1 MGGVQRVRRGDEAED
16 EVEEVEDEVEDV
28 EDEEGRGEE
37 GGWEMQRDVLIAF
50 ASSGIGWSWDPMRC

>member
-1 MGGVQRVRRGDEAED
+1 MPRMGGVQRVRRGDEAED
-16 EVEEVEDEVEDV
+16 EVEEV

>member
-16 EVEEVEDEVEDV
+16 EVEEV